1 MRALDRLIELPGR
14 APRMP
19 GMEGLRA
26 YAAAVVFL
34 VHYFGVWT
42 YATLGVNLDDVRESV
57 SDLELPL
64 ALLAYLQRS
73 HYGVDLFFFLS
84 GYLVLGLVDRRDFH
98 YGRFLR
104 DRLVRLYPV
113 FFVTTLGI
121 AVAFH
126 GWQHL
131 VTPNFLA
138 NLALLN
144 GVHGLDVAPIN
155 TPTWSL
161 LFEILF
167 YAGFPIILIA
177 RRAGGRIRGLHVLA
191 LAALVLAATSSS
203 PGYAW
208 RSLAFFAG
216 AWLASQDPAR
226 LRRLAAR
233 LPDAAVLAVFL
244 AATTSYGFYPRFAIF
259 VWIFPLP
266 CMALA
271 TCVLHGDG
279 FLARAFCARPLRA
292 FGNISYSFYLVHAFC
307 VAVVFHFVRSLLPA
321 SGLAAVLACV
331 ATGIATFALATGIAA
346 ALFVALERPYFV
358 WKARRRVAAAG
369 AHPERYSAASPSACG
384 T

>member
-34 VHYFGVWT
+34 VHYFGVW
-42 YATLGVNLDDVRESV
+42 AHSTLGVDLDALRPKSLDDL
-57 SDLELPL
+57 DLGI
-64 ALLAYLQRS
+64 AVLAYLHRS

-84 GYLVLGLVDRRDFH
+84 GYLVLGLVDRSDFH

-104 DRLVRLYPV
+104 DRIARLYPV
-113 FFVTTLGI
+113 FFATTLVI
-121 AVAFH
+121 AVSFH
-126 GWQHL
+126 GWQRL
-131 VTPNFLA
+131 TTPNLLA

-144 GVHGLDVAPIN
+144 GVNGLGVEPIN
-155 TPTWSL
+155 PPTWSL
-161 LFEILF
+161 LFEMVF
-167 YAGFPIILIA
+167 YAGFPIVLLV
-177 RRAGGRIRGLHVLA
+177 RRAGGRVGGAHVLA
-191 LAALVLAATSSS
+191 LAALVLAATSFS

-208 RSLAFFAG
+208 RGLAFFAG
-216 AWLASQDPAR
+216 AWLACQDPAR

-244 AATTSYGFYPRFAIF
+244 AATTSYAFAPRFESF

-266 CMALA
+266 CIALA

-279 FLARAFCARPLRA
+279 FLARAFRARPLRA

-307 VAVVFHFVRSLLPA
+307 VGVVFHFARAFLPA
-321 SGLAAVLACV
+321 SGPAAVLACV
-331 ATGIATFALATGIAA
+331 AAGIAAFALATGMAVV
-346 ALFVALERPYFV
+346 LFVTLERPYFV
-358 WKARRRVAAAG
+358 WKARRRVRTG
-369 AHPERYSAASPSACG
+369 ARQDPLFAEPRGVA
-384 T
+384 